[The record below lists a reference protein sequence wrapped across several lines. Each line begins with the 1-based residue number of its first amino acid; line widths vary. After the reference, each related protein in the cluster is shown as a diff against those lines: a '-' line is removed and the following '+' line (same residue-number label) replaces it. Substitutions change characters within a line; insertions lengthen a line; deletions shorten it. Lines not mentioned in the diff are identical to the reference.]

1 MRNGNH
7 SAWMNNGTPYEIR
20 PCLDPELHITPQLLK
35 EQIRQALQ
43 CLSAE
48 SRWQRFASPV
58 HELSDE
64 QLDYLT
70 DLDGS
75 DRVAWCAAIIHEGK
89 VTGIGLARYI
99 RCPDDPAIAE
109 FAVTVIDACQGQG
122 IGTALLGRLLQTA
135 CANRIHLLRG
145 YVNPGNKRMLALGQ
159 RYGGKTT
166 RARVCWQL
174 DIPTGYTS
182 GEVSAHPTP
191 AVE

>member
-1 MRNGNH
+1 MQHGDH
-7 SAWMNNGTPYEIR
+7 SAWMHNGTPYEIR

-75 DRVAWCAAIIHEGK
+75 DRVAWCAAMIHEGK

-99 RCPDDPAIAE
+99 RCRDDPAIAE
-109 FAVTVIDACQGQG
+109 FAVTIIDAYQGQG

-135 CANRIHLLRG
+135 SANGLHVLRG

-174 DIPTGYTS
+174 DVPTGYAS
-182 GEVSAHPTP
+182 GEVRADPTP
-191 AVE
+191 ALE